1 MAALPEGLT
10 PLLNNLTS
18 SQQRT
23 AIATFEDMDVPSF
36 SQRLEEALKVTSS
49 KLDSVIEVGNNLVQR
64 IMKDGDEASSR
75 RKESS
80 QKVNPHPTIEDVASV
95 GKSSLGFL
103 LLNDTLLSLGEILGG
118 IKLPTIEPTK
128 TPTPLFGGKTPVEE
142 KKEIS
147 TGKKHKVPD
156 SVKHATASIALG
168 AGFLALQN
176 ILPKIIGEEELNAE
190 NILERI
196 WGIITENVDSG
207 TLLTGAIGGV
217 LGSAFGLRGAV
228 VGTVLASSLEILA
241 SKSPFM
247 QDLIGTKEITA
258 SSVLKDIWDIVTS
271 TSVGASAV
279 LGVTIGSKYGLR
291 GAIVGGAIA
300 SAADLLGSGLLE
312 KLVTGDSEDT
322 TTWDTVVEPIKLHL
336 SQTLVL
342 TALANA
348 AGKIPGLSALKITSL
363 PTAIALAITAG
374 SALSAGKSFAGILN
388 ILIGGSTALQDDDTT
403 EEAARLI
410 KKEMIAST
418 TSLAL
423 GVGVGVLGGKLGAAA
438 GALLTPILG
447 PFGPFVGAMLGFV
460 IGSYLPKLLGN
471 IYEAYTKSA
480 ISKTDLSIPTVSR
493 NAEDYTEEG
502 RLAKQRWKQSF
513 SDRYYSIYHDDGDVT
528 IKSKKDD
535 QVVMG
540 GKKPLAEMQRLWD
553 LVATHEGY
561 KGAPLPLRLGETWPE
576 STVLPSDITTGPP
589 PLGAPFPVSTVL
601 PSPAGSR
608 PPVSLVQDGIFELR
622 DSKERGELFSGV
634 KFDDADNLYLMASTN
649 PAKDALSQSID
660 RLNNLMEKLAE
671 SIDSYKPQTNNLV
684 ASIPNNSIMTQ
695 LLA

>member
-10 PLLNNLTS
+10 SLLNNLTS

-23 AIATFEDMDVPSF
+23 ATATFEDMDVPSF

-128 TPTPLFGGKTPVEE
+128 TPTPLFRGKTPVEE

-147 TGKKHKVPD
+147 TGKKLIASD

-190 NILERI
+190 NILERT

-228 VGTVLASSLEILA
+228 VGAVLASSLEILA

-247 QDLIGTKEITA
+247 QDLIGTEEITA
-258 SSVLKDIWDIVTS
+258 SSVLEDIWGIVTS

-279 LGVTIGSKYGLR
+279 LGVTIGSNYGLR

-300 SAADLLGSGLLE
+300 AAADLLGSGLLE
-312 KLVTGDSEDT
+312 KLVTGDAEDT
-322 TTWDTVVEPIKLHL
+322 TTWDTKVEPIKLHL
-336 SQTLVL
+336 SQTLAL

-363 PTAIALAITAG
+363 PGAIALAMTAG
-374 SALSAGKSFAGILN
+374 SALSAGKSFEGILN
-388 ILIGGSTALQDDDTT
+388 SLIGGSTALLDDSTT
-403 EEAARLI
+403 KEAASQI

-418 TSLAL
+418 ASLAL
-423 GVGVGVLGGKLGAAA
+423 GVGGAALGGKLGTAA

-447 PFGPFVGAMLGFV
+447 PFGPFVGAMLGFT
-460 IGSYLPKLLGN
+460 IGSYLPKLLGY
-471 IYEAYTKSA
+471 IYEAYTESV
-480 ISKTDLSIPTVSR
+480 ISETGIGSIPTVSR
-493 NAEDYTEEG
+493 NPDDYTEEG
-502 RLAKQRWKQSF
+502 RLAKQRRKQSF
-513 SDRYYSIYHDDGDVT
+513 SDRYYIIYHDDGDAT
-528 IKSKKDD
+528 IKGKEAGC
-535 QVVMG
+535 VAMG
-540 GKKPLAEMQRLWD
+540 GKQPLAEIQRIWD
-553 LVATHEGY
+553 LAAKHMGFE
-561 KGAPLPLRLGETWPE
+561 GAPLPLRLGERWPE
-576 STVLPSDITTGPP
+576 STVLPSDITTGPK
-589 PLGAPFPVSTVL
+589 
-601 PSPAGSR
+601 PSNFSGNYHRSD
-608 PPVSLVQDGIFELR
+608 LVQDGIFELR

>member
-10 PLLNNLTS
+10 SLLNNLTS

-128 TPTPLFGGKTPVEE
+128 TPTPLFRGKTPVEE

-147 TGKKHKVPD
+147 TGKKLIASD

-190 NILERI
+190 NILERT

-207 TLLTGAIGGV
+207 TL
-217 LGSAFGLRGAV
+217 
-228 VGTVLASSLEILA
+228 
-241 SKSPFM
+241 
-247 QDLIGTKEITA
+247 
-258 SSVLKDIWDIVTS
+258 
-271 TSVGASAV
+271 SVGASAV
-279 LGVTIGSKYGLR
+279 LGVTIGSNYGLR

-300 SAADLLGSGLLE
+300 AAADLLGSGLLE
-312 KLVTGDSEDT
+312 KLVTGDAEDT
-322 TTWDTVVEPIKLHL
+322 TTWDTKVEPIKLHL
-336 SQTLVL
+336 SQTLAL

-363 PTAIALAITAG
+363 PGAIALAMTAG
-374 SALSAGKSFAGILN
+374 SALSAGKSFEGILN
-388 ILIGGSTALQDDDTT
+388 SLIGGSTALQDDSTT
-403 EEAARLI
+403 EEAASQI

-418 TSLAL
+418 ASLAL
-423 GVGVGVLGGKLGAAA
+423 GVGGAVGGAALGGKLGTAA

-447 PFGPFVGAMLGFV
+447 PFGPFIGAMLGFV
-460 IGSYLPKLLGN
+460 IGSYLPKLLGY
-471 IYEAYTKSA
+471 IYEAYTESV
-480 ISKTDLSIPTVSR
+480 ISKTGISIPTVSR
-493 NAEDYTEEG
+493 NPDDYTEEG
-502 RLAKQRWKQSF
+502 RLAKQRRKQSF

-528 IKSKKDD
+528 IKGKEDD
-535 QVVMG
+535 RVVMG
-540 GKKPLAEMQRLWD
+540 GKRPLAEMQRIWD

-561 KGAPLPLRLGETWPE
+561 EGAPLPLRLGEPWPE
-576 STVLPSDITTGPP
+576 STVLPSDITTGPK
-589 PLGAPFPVSTVL
+589 
-601 PSPAGSR
+601 PSNFSGNYHRSD
-608 PPVSLVQDGIFELR
+608 LVQDGIFELR

>member
-1 MAALPEGLT
+1 M
-10 PLLNNLTS
+10 
-18 SQQRT
+18 
-23 AIATFEDMDVPSF
+23 
-36 SQRLEEALKVTSS
+36 
-49 KLDSVIEVGNNLVQR
+49 VG
-64 IMKDGDEASSR
+64 A
-75 RKESS
+75 
-80 QKVNPHPTIEDVASV
+80 
-95 GKSSLGFL
+95 
-103 LLNDTLLSLGEILGG
+103 
-118 IKLPTIEPTK
+118 
-128 TPTPLFGGKTPVEE
+128 
-142 KKEIS
+142 
-147 TGKKHKVPD
+147 
-156 SVKHATASIALG
+156 
-168 AGFLALQN
+168 
-176 ILPKIIGEEELNAE
+176 
-190 NILERI
+190 
-196 WGIITENVDSG
+196 
-207 TLLTGAIGGV
+207 
-217 LGSAFGLRGAV
+217 
-228 VGTVLASSLEILA
+228 VLASSLEILA

-258 SSVLKDIWDIVTS
+258 SSVLKDIWGIVTS

-279 LGVTIGSKYGLR
+279 LGVTIGSHYGLR

-312 KLVTGDSEDT
+312 KLVTGDAEDT

-336 SQTLVL
+336 SQTLAL

-460 IGSYLPKLLGN
+460 IGSYLPKLLDN

-480 ISKTDLSIPTVSR
+480 ISKTDISMTVPTVSR
-493 NAEDYTEEG
+493 NAEDYTEAG

-513 SDRYYSIYHDDGDVT
+513 SDRFYSIYHDDGDVT
-528 IKSKKDD
+528 IKRKKDD
-535 QVVMG
+535 RVVMG
-540 GKKPLAEMQRLWD
+540 GKLPLAEMQSIWD
-553 LVATHEGY
+553 KVASHEGY
-561 KGAPLPLRLGETWPE
+561 EGAPLPLRLGESWPE
-576 STVLPSDITTGPP
+576 STVLPSDITTGPK
-589 PLGAPFPVSTVL
+589 
-601 PSPAGSR
+601 PSNFSGNYR
-608 PPVSLVQDGIFELR
+608 GYDLVQDGIFELR